1 MTEIFTPELGILA
14 ATVMAL
20 ALIFTT
26 LKSEP
31 DQSKVGKAID
41 AGAFAMAT
49 AWLLLQAGML

>member
-1 MTEIFTPELGILA
+1 MTEIFTPESGNLA

-31 DQSKVGKAID
+31 DQSKISKAVD
-41 AGAFAMAT
+41 AGIFAMAT
-49 AWLLLQAGML
+49 AWLLLQAGVL

>member
-1 MTEIFTPELGILA
+1 MTEIFAPELGKLA
-14 ATVMAL
+14 AAVMCL

-41 AGAFAMAT
+41 AGGFALAMT
-49 AWLLLQAGML
+49 WLLLQVGVL

>member
-1 MTEIFTPELGILA
+1 MTEIFTPESGNLA

-31 DQSKVGKAID
+31 DQSKISKAID
-41 AGAFAMAT
+41 AGGFALAMT
-49 AWLLLQAGML
+49 WLLLQVGVL

>member
-31 DQSKVGKAID
+31 GQSKVGKAID
-41 AGAFAMAT
+41 AGIFAMAT
-49 AWLLLQAGML
+49 AWLLLQAGVL